1 MLSFD
6 AGKAPRRSASSLAPE
21 YVTSV
26 RVLLPVA
33 GLTAAVLVVV
43 TFLYPRTIKEYWQ
56 RSCMGRAWKRTFPQ
70 SSADEIRQ
78 FLYIFVDAFA
88 FPRRR
93 ALQFAPTDRVLN
105 IYSALYPL
113 KGWPDA
119 LELETLALRLER
131 RYAFVRYGA
140 RI

>member
-1 MLSFD
+1 MSPQY
-6 AGKAPRRSASSLAPE
+6 G
-21 YVTSV
+21 
-26 RVLLPVA
+26 VLLIVV
-33 GLTAAVLVVV
+33 GLTAVVLVAV
-43 TFLYPRTIKEYWQ
+43 TFWHPRTIKEYWQ

-78 FLYIFVDAFA
+78 FLYMFVDAFA

-119 LELETLALRLER
+119 LELETLALRLEG
-131 RYAFVRYGA
+131 RYDLGLRKIWREDLTLGEIFSRVAA
-140 RI
+140 PKKA